1 MVAKAQFALPPLR
14 LRTKGAPLSND
25 PIRESLDQ
33 KLRDFCTCT
42 APETRCCA
50 CTEDCYAVKEY
61 DATLRAVLDLPKRV
75 EDLYDHWGYDRN
87 CGYNEALADVRE
99 AIARALG
106 VVDD

>member
-1 MVAKAQFALPPLR
+1 
-14 LRTKGAPLSND
+14 LSND

-61 DATLRAVLDLPKRV
+61 DTTLRAVLDMCDEDDGACFALESKIRRV
-75 EDLYDHWGYDRN
+75 
-87 CGYNEALADVRE
+87 
-99 AIARALG
+99 IAESLG
-106 VVDD
+106 VPVE